1 MDATFVFP
9 ITIATIMIHLTC
21 PRTNEKT
28 YAMHLRTLFALLA
41 SLIATTC
48 AAPQNFTDIKPSPQQ
63 VAWQDLEFGV
73 IIHFGPNTFM
83 DREWG
88 DGTADP
94 KVFNPTA
101 FDPEQWMRAIKAAG
115 AKYVVMV
122 AKHHDGFC
130 LWPTAQTNYSVKSSP
145 WKDGKGD
152 VVAEVAAA
160 ARKYDLKFG
169 VYLSPWDRNEPRYTN
184 SAEYDKY
191 YAAEL
196 DELAQNYGELTE
208 FWLDGAGS
216 AGHIYNFPH
225 IVEELRTYQPNTLV
239 FADTGLFEYGD
250 IRWVGNEAGVVARD
264 NWNVID
270 RHGYLRWRP
279 AEADTPLRKLHW
291 FWHPNDEASL
301 KSLPDLLTLYDQTI
315 GRGGQLMLGL
325 APDNRGL
332 LPENDAKRLEEFGAA
347 IANRY
352 GATTNLAR
360 EHTQQAPEVERA
372 LDNDPDTFWS
382 APPNSHQSTLEINF
396 AKPITFDHAL
406 IMERLT
412 NGQHVQSFRIEV
424 WDGAAWKSVASDHSI
439 GHKRIESF
447 PAQTASQVR
456 LNILS
461 STDTAEISEFQLFL
475 IGDH

>member
-1 MDATFVFP
+1 
-9 ITIATIMIHLTC
+9 
-21 PRTNEKT
+21 
-28 YAMHLRTLFALLA
+28 MHVRTLPKLSLKTFLTVSALLISA
-41 SLIATTC
+41 SLAVS
-48 AAPQNFTDIKPSPQQ
+48 QNFIDVKPSPQQ

-130 LWPTAQTNYSVKSSP
+130 LWPTEQTNYSVKSSP
-145 WKDGKGD
+145 WKNGKGD
-152 VVAEVAAA
+152 IVAEVAAA

-169 VYLSPWDRNEPRYTN
+169 VYLSAWDRHEPRYSN

-196 DELAQNYGELTE
+196 DELALHYGELTE

-216 AGHIYNFPH
+216 AGHVYNFPH
-225 IVEELRTYQPNTLV
+225 IIEELRTYQPNTLV

-250 IRWVGNEAGVVARD
+250 IRWVGNEAGVVAPD

-279 AEADTPLRKLHW
+279 AEADTPLRRLHW

-301 KSLPDLLTLYDQTI
+301 KSLSDLLTLYDQTI

-352 GATTNLAR
+352 GPTTNLSR
-360 EHTQQAPEVERA
+360 KHTPQDPEAERA
-372 LDNDPDTFWS
+372 LDNDLDTFWS
-382 APPNSHQSTLEINF
+382 APPNSHHSTLEVNF
-396 AKPITFDHAL
+396 AKPVTFDHAL

-412 NGQHVQSFRIEV
+412 NGQHIQSFRIEI
-424 WDGAAWKSVASDHSI
+424 WDGTAWNSVAAAHSI

-447 PAQTASQVR
+447 TTQTASKVR

-461 STDTAEISEFQLFL
+461 STDAAEISEFQLFS
-475 IGDH
+475 IADR